1 MDGKCSPKDPVFV
14 RKVAVV
20 CCALHNICKRHQCLF
35 EPASSLSVS
44 PPTLLFDC
52 LFGHLELLGV
62 CFSFLLHDLFCSNNA
77 GSVTAE
83 SFTDPCPRLSLNRS
97 KNVLKFGQA
106 VSALPCQNLLLLGC
120 THCLSP
126 LSFDNSCTYSGG
138 PGFNIQLITLH
149 SHFCDFTSPQIFKHI
164 KLIF

>member
-14 RKVAVV
+14 RQVAVV

-35 EPASSLSVS
+35 EPVSSLSVS

-83 SFTDPCPRLSLNRS
+83 SSTDPCRRLSLNHS

-106 VSALPCQNLLLLGC
+106 VSAASMSKSASPWLYPLPV
-120 THCLSP
+120 S
-126 LSFDNSCTYSGG
+126 LSFHNSCTYSGG
-138 PGFNIQLITLH
+138 PGFNIQSITLH
-149 SHFCDFTSPQIFKHI
+149 SHFCDFTSPHKYSNT
-164 KLIF
+164 